1 MSSSSF
7 DSVGGIVAPLHV
19 RLDKE
24 RSVGKSYTQSVPLH
38 IGTVVSYA
46 RSGTSYWYAS
56 ALRDL
61 SSHAEGIHTGSR
73 AILKCHFLKRRKRH

>member
-38 IGTVVSYA
+38 ICTVVSYA

-56 ALRDL
+56 ALRDSPSL
-61 SSHAEGIHTGSR
+61 RMQKQSIRDLVVSTIEA
-73 AILKCHFLKRRKRH
+73 